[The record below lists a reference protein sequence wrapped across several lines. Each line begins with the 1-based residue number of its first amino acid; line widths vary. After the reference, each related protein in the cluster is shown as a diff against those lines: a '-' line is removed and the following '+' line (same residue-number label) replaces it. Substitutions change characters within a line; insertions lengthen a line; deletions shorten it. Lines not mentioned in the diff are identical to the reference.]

1 MQARTPD
8 TLLTGHAAACEHSQ
22 GRERRTG
29 TEGTVLMHRKG
40 SELSKRQRGAV
51 QELWADLGMLVV
63 SLQKLLV
70 PLFHGVTR
78 HFDLSKSGR
87 GQAPSR

>member
-22 GRERRTG
+22 GGERRTG

-40 SELSKRQRGAV
+40 SELSKRQRGGV
-51 QELWADLGMLVV
+51 QELWAALGMLVV
-63 SLQKLLV
+63 SLQKLLRS
-70 PLFHGVTR
+70 LFHGITR
-78 HFDLSKSGR
+78 HFDLRVSEGR
-87 GQAPSR
+87 H